1 MRLRIGKRI
10 AAAAWIGCLLAS
22 WPLLGQ
28 QVKDDPARRI
38 PAAASAAKTGK
49 AAGDF
54 SPKAHQCEHFGP
66 ISCGQTVNGSL
77 SSADC
82 ELEDDSFID
91 FWEFQGSSGQ
101 TATVTMTSQQ
111 VDPYLFL
118 FDPDA
123 VKVAEND
130 DINTSTTTARVS
142 FKLDDTGLWTI
153 GANSA
158 FANETGSYSL
168 TLTCTGGPIGGG
180 VPAAP
185 TNLRTTSISETEVDL
200 AWNDNSNNEIGFRIE
215 LREEGGTFE
224 DIGGV
229 GTNATSAVV
238 EGLAPGT
245 IYTFRVRA
253 RNAAGDSAYSNEVRV
268 STPGGDGVL
277 TSTFFPD
284 FRFRVRIVQNATTII
299 PGRKE
304 SECIPETLCVSGA
317 VPGRSEVFLRIIG
330 PRPNGFLWPTI
341 VRFTPSRVEVDIQQ
355 ISTGITKMY
364 VLEAVPPDSQEL
376 TGLQDRQ
383 GFLPQ

>member
-1 MRLRIGKRI
+1 MRLRTRTRI
-10 AAAAWIGCLLAS
+10 AAAAWIGCLLAT

-38 PAAASAAKTGK
+38 PAVASAAKTGK
-49 AAGDF
+49 AIGDI
-54 SPKAHQCEHFGP
+54 SPKDHQCNHFGA
-66 ISCGQTVNGSL
+66 ISCGQTVNGNL

-82 ELEDDSFID
+82 DLEDGSLID

-101 TATVTMTSQQ
+101 TVTVTMTSQQ
-111 VDPYLFL
+111 IDPFLFL
-118 FDPDA
+118 FDPTPEEA
-123 VKVAEND
+123 ARND
-130 DINTSTTTARVS
+130 DINNSTTTARVS
-142 FKLDDTGLWTI
+142 FKLDATGLWTI

-158 FANETGSYSL
+158 FPSETGNYSL

-185 TNLRTTSISETEVDL
+185 TNLRTTQVSETEVDL
-200 AWNDNSNNEIGFRIE
+200 AWNDNANNEIGFRIE
-215 LREEGGTFE
+215 LREEGGAFE

-229 GTNATSAVV
+229 GANATSAVV
-238 EGLAPGT
+238 EGLEPGT

-277 TSTFFPD
+277 TSPFFPD
-284 FRFRVRIVQNATTII
+284 FRFRVRIIQNVSTVYQ
-299 PGRKE
+299 GRKE
-304 SECIPETLCVSGA
+304 SDCIPETLCVSGA
-317 VPGRSEVFLRIIG
+317 VAGRSEVFLRIIG

-355 ISTGITKMY
+355 ISTGIVKTY
-364 VLEAVPPDSQEL
+364 ILEAVPPDSQEL